1 MRYLLVALLLTGLA
15 LAEGPRVLTLADHSK
30 NLQLALGDKIAV
42 TLPANPTS
50 GYAWQLHYK
59 NSQLKRLGKPVYV
72 PTNKK
77 KPKLG
82 GSVTYT
88 FQVGGEF
95 DDSLELRYIQPEAK
109 KPKPLRTFI
118 VHLRTGA
125 SES

>member
-1 MRYLLVALLLTGLA
+1 MRYLLLLLLTGLA
-15 LAEGPRVLTLADHSK
+15 LAEGTRELTLADHSK
-30 NLQLALGDKIAV
+30 NLQLALGDKLTIK
-42 TLPANPTS
+42 LPANPSS

-59 NSQLKRLGKPVYV
+59 NSQLKRLGKPVYT

-82 GSVTYT
+82 GSVTYS

-95 DDSLELRYIQPEAK
+95 DDSLELRYVQPEAR

-125 SES
+125 TDS

>member
-1 MRYLLVALLLTGLA
+1 MRFLLLLLLTGLA
-15 LAEGPRVLTLADHSK
+15 LAEGPRVLTLDDHSK
-30 NLQLALGDKIAV
+30 NLQLAVGDKISV
-42 TLPANPTS
+42 KLPSNPST
-50 GYAWQLHYK
+50 GYAWYLYYK

-72 PTNKK
+72 PTVKG

-82 GSVTYT
+82 GSVTYS

-95 DDSLELRYIQPEAK
+95 DDSLELRYIQPNAK

-125 SES
+125 SDS